1 MARPEPR
8 TIRLVDEVSELHAQL
23 TVVMDHVAF
32 MAARTQQND
41 LHRRLANHVNNT
53 GTVGAWFDRSARELK
68 EFAEQQREESNAR
81 WRRFIAE
88 IS

>member
-32 MAARTQQND
+32 MAARAQQVD
-41 LHRRLANHVNNT
+41 ISRRKANHVNNT
-53 GTVGAWFDRSARELK
+53 GTVGAWFDRSQAELMDFAR
-68 EFAEQQREESNAR
+68 QQREEAHAR
-81 WRRFIAE
+81 WSAFIAE
-88 IS
+88 LG